1 MDESVVQGGMR
12 ALLAVLVS
20 LALLSVGPL
29 ASSGLAGP
37 AFAAEPKD
45 KDAKGKDGDKNEGQ
59 FVNISPVALPV
70 IVDGRLI
77 NFVFVTVRLNLAPF
91 ANAAAMRDK
100 EPYFR
105 DALMRTAY
113 RQPFVVPTNY
123 ATIDVPALKSR
134 MIGEAAKVAG
144 PGVVT
149 SVELIGEPQPK
160 RVTGLP
166 RPKGA
171 PHENHDPIP

>member
-1 MDESVVQGGMR
+1 MR
-12 ALLAVLVS
+12 VLLAVLLS
-20 LALLSVGPL
+20 L
-29 ASSGLAGP
+29 GLAGS
-37 AFAAEPKD
+37 AFAAEPKG
-45 KDAKGKDGDKNEGQ
+45 KDAQGKDGKNEGQ

-70 IVDGRLI
+70 IVGGRLI
-77 NFVFVTVRLNLAPF
+77 NFVFVTVRLNLTPS
-91 ANAAAMRDK
+91 ANAAALRDK

-134 MIGEAAKVAG
+134 MIVEAAKIAG

-160 RVTGLP
+160 RITGLP

-171 PHENHDPIP
+171 PQENHDPIP